1 MSRTIAIGDI
11 HGCGEAL
18 RALLAAIGPKSDDTV
33 VALGDYVDRG
43 PTTRDVL
50 DQLLALAT
58 KCQLIP
64 LRGNHELMMLA
75 ARENTSDRSF
85 WLQCGGRETL
95 ESYGPSAT
103 IEDIPDAHWQFMEN
117 TRLYF
122 DTPTHIFTHANY
134 VPGLPMDQQDPNVLL
149 WLSARDYAPGPHFSG
164 KTVIVGHTPQPDVVD
179 LGHLIVLD
187 TGCYRGGWLTAMEI
201 ATKHIWQADDFVR
214 LRPPSSPSQ
223 AS

>member
-1 MSRTIAIGDI
+1 MSRTLAIGDI

-18 RALLAAIGPKSDDTV
+18 RALLAAIEPKLDDTI

-43 PTTRDVL
+43 PATRDVM
-50 DQLLALAT
+50 DQLLVLAQ

-75 ARENTSDRSF
+75 ARENRGDRSF

-103 IEDIPDAHWQFMEN
+103 IEDVPEAHWRFIED
-117 TRLYF
+117 TRLYYE
-122 DTPTHIFTHANY
+122 TPTYIFTHANY

-149 WLSARDYAPGPHFSG
+149 WLSARDYLPGPHFSG
-164 KTVIVGHTPQPDVVD
+164 KTVVVGHTPQAEVVD

-187 TGCYRGGWLTAMEI
+187 TGCYRGDWLTAMDM
-201 ATKHIWQADDFVR
+201 ATKQVWQADDFGR
-214 LRPPSSPSQ
+214 LR
-223 AS
+223 A